1 MEEIKMI
8 VMIICFASAVLLI
21 GLGIPMA
28 LRKVKR
34 NGVYGARMKYT
45 MMDDDIWMEVNAM
58 AGKGIIIIGILE
70 AAMGAASVYFL
81 KNIADKPTIIYF
93 LIGVAAVEMIGLV
106 IVTVMAVRMSR
117 RMAADK
123 GLIK

>member
-8 VMIICFASAVLLI
+8 VLIICFASAVLFI

-45 MMDDDIWMEVNAM
+45 MMDDDIWYEVNVM
-58 AGKGIIIIGILE
+58 AGKGIIIVGILE
-70 AAMGAASVYFL
+70 AAMGVASIFVL
-81 KNIADKPTIIYF
+81 KNVTDKPTVIKF
-93 LIGVAAVEMIGLV
+93 LIGIGAIEMIGLL
-106 IVTVMAVRMSR
+106 IVTIMAVRMSR

>member
-8 VMIICFASAVLLI
+8 VLIICFASAVLFI

-45 MMDDDIWMEVNAM
+45 MMDDDIWYEVNAM
-58 AGKGIIIIGILE
+58 AGKGIIIVGILE
-70 AAMGAASVYFL
+70 AAMGVASIFVL
-81 KNIADKPTIIYF
+81 KNVTDKPTVIKF
-93 LIGVAAVEMIGLV
+93 LIGIGAIEMIGLL
-106 IVTVMAVRMSR
+106 IVTIMAVRMSR